1 MSCTVTQNVL
11 DQFTG
16 SATMYRHW
24 TRQFHYTT
32 GVHYLCEHGAAW
44 LIDAIASHQF
54 DPKLRTGDLR
64 HFQVWE
70 LEVNGSSGLLTCRPD
85 SDEEPVVSQEIEY
98 TDFPLPSIKLYVELG
113 SLDGVNRHLICMLP
127 SER

>member
-1 MSCTVTQNVL
+1 MSITQHDL

-16 SATMYRHW
+16 STDMFRHW
-24 TRQFHYTT
+24 TRQLHYTT
-32 GVHYLCEHGAAW
+32 GVHYLCENGTAW

-54 DPKLRTGDLR
+54 DPKLKTGDLK
-64 HFQVWE
+64 HFQIWE
-70 LEVNGSSGLLTCRPD
+70 LEVTGESALLTCRPD
-85 SDEEPVVSQEIEY
+85 SDAEPAVSQEIEY

-113 SLDGVNRHLICMLP
+113 SLDGVNEHLVCMLH